1 MMDPYI
7 VVLSLLRRTHYSISY
22 SCYSIVYASSIY
34 FSKKVSKVTA
44 NLLFKIILN
53 VIVLYLA
60 VRLPLHLK

>member
-1 MMDPYI
+1 MDPYI

-44 NLLFKIILN
+44 NLFKIILN
-53 VIVLYLA
+53 ENVLYLA

>member
-44 NLLFKIILN
+44 NLFKIILN
-53 VIVLYLA
+53 VNVLYLA

>member
-44 NLLFKIILN
+44 NLFKIILN
-53 VIVLYLA
+53 ENVLYLA